1 MNAEALNSDLDLE
14 SGEGNKENSQPRTRP
29 ANEDSQK
36 LVSGG
41 RMISED
47 AGQDEKVE
55 ARSAAAK
62 KAKASGGDQKEA
74 KEEEYKAKAPRNAKT
89 SARGLKDYAHEED
102 GDISAGRYG
111 ATLENE
117 ASATMAGSASLGG
130 ADTRA
135 IEPREEALVQRRAPL
150 HLKSSTKAQEGPGR
164 GTELQMAKQAL
175 GQITIQTHQRE
186 ARRNNSMS
194 SQLLRASSIPATNLR
209 VDASSPRKLISPR
222 QNLLPINPAQLRARR
237 AHHRAPSPLEHLK
250 LQHHSVN
257 SHEHL
262 DKSLVVTAMQQQ
274 YIVKLKAQA
283 SSRHMKKHHF
293 NSQPQNHQSR
303 ANAKIECDA

>member
-1 MNAEALNSDLDLE
+1 MF
-14 SGEGNKENSQPRTRP
+14 
-29 ANEDSQK
+29 
-36 LVSGG
+36 
-41 RMISED
+41 
-47 AGQDEKVE
+47 
-55 ARSAAAK
+55 
-62 KAKASGGDQKEA
+62 
-74 KEEEYKAKAPRNAKT
+74 
-89 SARGLKDYAHEED
+89 EED

-135 IEPREEALVQRRAPL
+135 LELREPREEAQAKRRAPS
-150 HLKSSTKAQEGPGR
+150 HLKGPAQVPGELGR
-164 GTELQMAKQAL
+164 EAELQMTKQTL

-186 ARRNNSMS
+186 ARRNNSIS
-194 SQLLRASSIPATNLR
+194 SQILRVNSIPASSLR
-209 VDASSPRKLISPR
+209 GDASPPRKLISPR
-222 QNLLPINPAQLRARR
+222 HNLLPINPAQVRARR
-237 AHHRAPSPLEHLK
+237 AQPRAPSPLEHLK

-283 SSRHMKKHHF
+283 STRQGKNHHSRTQPPHHAR
-293 NSQPQNHQSR
+293 SPTK
-303 ANAKIECDA
+303 AAKVESPNPEAS